1 MELLMSVGSALLCR
15 SEGPNLSPGYEIS
28 DDSLALSQTESKGL
42 PAAQSRSNDSI
53 REEKM
58 FDVACAV
65 STNAFFTL

>member
-1 MELLMSVGSALLCR
+1 MELLKSVGSALLCR

-28 DDSLALSQTESKGL
+28 DASKGL

-65 STNAFFTL
+65 STNAFFTF